1 MKNKEIEKKSSKI
14 HFFNFSIFDGAGNL
28 DWKKLIGRMIAL
40 MALFLVIYA
49 IGLFFV
55 KDHYQNLAFWVAKT
69 LGLGGIALFVFIN
82 DLFIIPM
89 TVDILFPFVMN
100 HNKVELLLVMGL
112 SSALGGIGGYLIG
125 RGIGHLSIIEAQI
138 ARFSKEGRLLI
149 EKYGAWAVVIAAL
162 SPIPFTTVC
171 YLAGMVKISPFKI
184 VFATL
189 ARIPRMILYYFV
201 IKGGLFLFF

>member
-28 DWKKLIGRMIAL
+28 DWKKLIGRMITL

-100 HNKVELLLVMGL
+100 HNRVELLLVMGL

-125 RGIGHLSIIEAQI
+125 RVIGHLSIIEAQI

-171 YLAGMVKISPFKI
+171 YLAGMVKISPLKI

>member
-1 MKNKEIEKKSSKI
+1 MKNKEIEIKSSKI
-14 HFFNFSIFDGAGNL
+14 HFFNFSIFDGNGNL

-100 HNKVELLLVMGL
+100 HNRVELLLVMGL

-125 RGIGHLSIIEAQI
+125 RVIGHLSIIEAQI

-171 YLAGMVKISPFKI
+171 YLAGMVKISPLKI
-184 VFATL
+184 IFATL

>member
-28 DWKKLIGRMIAL
+28 DWKKLIGRMVAL

-125 RGIGHLSIIEAQI
+125 RVIGHLAIIEAQI

-171 YLAGMVKISPFKI
+171 YLAGMVKISPLKI
-184 VFATL
+184 IFATL